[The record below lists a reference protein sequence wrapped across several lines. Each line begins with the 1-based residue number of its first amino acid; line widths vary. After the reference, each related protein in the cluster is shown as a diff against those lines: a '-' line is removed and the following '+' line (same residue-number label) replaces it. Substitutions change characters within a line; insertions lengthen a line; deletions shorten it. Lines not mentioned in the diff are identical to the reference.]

1 MRAVSGWGR
10 CSRPRSRCIQR
21 VRESLEPR
29 EQPQGAEYGDQAT
42 AQTLSL
48 SAEQE
53 AVGGGIERLEAEKW
67 GVLQRSFWPLESI
80 RAKSGNKEPAKRLTQ
95 APSNRWRWPW
105 WPGGWEEQRARRL
118 C

>member
-1 MRAVSGWGR
+1 MFQAPVKVHSKGAGVTGAEGTATGG
-10 CSRPRSRCIQR
+10 R
-21 VRESLEPR
+21 VRGPGHCTDSESEC
-29 EQPQGAEYGDQAT
+29 GARGG
-42 AQTLSL
+42 
-48 SAEQE
+48 
-53 AVGGGIERLEAEKW
+53 GGGIGRLEAEKW